1 MDQVCFCC
9 CLSAVMRG
17 LYNKEMSTD
26 EIDEILSN
34 NPITDIFYMRCF
46 PSNKLPKCEHF
57 PCSMVVNFDE
67 HTKPGTHWVAVYA
80 PDSTEAHY
88 FDSFGGGETD
98 IENINEYLQDNFEL
112 VTNRSK
118 AIQSRRSKVC
128 GYYAIFFIYLSSKG
142 IPFKRIERLL
152 LKEKRPD
159 ALVYKYVNEKIK
171 MSI

>member
-1 MDQVCFCC
+1 MPKNT
-9 CLSAVMRG
+9 SRVM
-17 LYNKEMSTD
+17 YNKELSTD

-34 NPITDIFYMRCF
+34 NPITDKFYMGCF

-57 PCSMVVNFDE
+57 PCSMVINFDDS
-67 HTKPGTHWVAVYA
+67 TKPGTHWVAIYA
-80 PDSTEAHY
+80 PDETEVNY

-98 IENINEYLQDNFEL
+98 IENINQYLQDNFRL

-118 AIQSRRSKVC
+118 VVQSKRSKVC

-152 LKEKRPD
+152 LQEKKPD
-159 ALVYKYVNEKIK
+159 ALVYKYVNSKIK
-171 MSI
+171 M